1 MPGSREKNASEGFC
15 FPGCL
20 FFVQKDSG
28 KPDSRAGAR
37 PLQRPYFLS
46 TECASSR
53 RVFISQNELSCEIK
67 KAVWGIEYSF
77 HRCSPYCFILLMP
90 DRPYF
95 PGSRIDPDHFLHGF
109 DPVNQIVSHRKSAVF
124 PEFVPCFIAVKYHQ
138 SASNSPII
146 LYSHFPYLHGSSSP
160 S

>member
-28 KPDSRAGAR
+28 EPDSRAGAR

-53 RVFISQNELSCEIK
+53 RVLISQDELSCEIK
-67 KAVWGIEYSF
+67 KQYGESNTAS
-77 HRCSPYCFILLMP
+77 
-90 DRPYF
+90 
-95 PGSRIDPDHFLHGF
+95 IDVLHTALF
-109 DPVNQIVSHRKSAVF
+109 
-124 PEFVPCFIAVKYHQ
+124 Y
-138 SASNSPII
+138 
-146 LYSHFPYLHGSSSP
+146 
-160 S
+160 

>member
-67 KAVWGIEYSF
+67 KSGMGNRIQLPSMF
-77 HRCSPYCFILLMP
+77 SILLYSI
-90 DRPYF
+90 DA
-95 PGSRIDPDHFLHGF
+95 GQAILSRITYR
-109 DPVNQIVSHRKSAVF
+109 S
-124 PEFVPCFIAVKYHQ
+124 
-138 SASNSPII
+138 
-146 LYSHFPYLHGSSSP
+146 
-160 S
+160 